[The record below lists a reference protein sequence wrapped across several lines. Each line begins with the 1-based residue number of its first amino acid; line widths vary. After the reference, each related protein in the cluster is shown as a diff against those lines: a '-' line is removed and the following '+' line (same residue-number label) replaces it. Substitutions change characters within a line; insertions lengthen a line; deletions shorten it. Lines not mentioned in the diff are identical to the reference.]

1 MKKFIL
7 AALLS
12 ATVLPAF
19 AGVKVIGTLPNGD
32 KIVRI
37 KSAGVFAPSTTT
49 ILAVG
54 KAPGEIAVLNQTGG
68 PGFVPAVANAGGL
81 VGAAAVLRPARS
93 STNVSQEGGGA
104 SSASNSTSGATAA
117 GGNATGGNSNA
128 TGGNSNATG
137 GTGGSASGNS
147 FVPPGHQGTNPGNG
161 H

>member
-7 AALLS
+7 TAALL
-12 ATVLPAF
+12 ALCIPAF

-93 STNVSQEGGGA
+93 STNVTQEGGGA
-104 SSASNSTSGATAA
+104 SNQ
-117 GGNATGGNSNA
+117 NNNQNSN
-128 TGGNSNATG
+128 TPTTTVTG
-137 GTGGSASGNS
+137 GTVSGNS
-147 FVPPGHQGTNPGNG
+147 FVPPGHINNPSSN

>member
-1 MKKFIL
+1 MKKVIL
-7 AALLS
+7 TALLV
-12 ATVLPAF
+12 AAVLPAF

-37 KSAGVFAPSTTT
+37 KSAGLFAPSTTT

-104 SSASNSTSGATAA
+104 TAAGGNSTSGATAA
-117 GGNATGGNSNA
+117 GGNANA
-128 TGGNSNATG
+128 TGGNATG
-137 GTGGSASGNS
+137 GTGGTASGNS
-147 FVPPGHQGTNPGNG
+147 FVPPGHLNNPSAN